1 MIRLHTRRLPKT
13 IAMLSVMLV
22 SSVPVV
28 SAADDVANVKYRGP
42 VPLDTFS
49 CVQTPDSS
57 VIGRICYD
65 ATERYMIVLM
75 RQTYYHYCEVD
86 ADTVAAFVGAP
97 SAGKFYN
104 RYIRGEGSGGP
115 FDCRTRR
122 VPEYP

>member
-1 MIRLHTRRLPKT
+1 MIRLHMRRLPKT

-22 SSVPVV
+22 WSASVV
-28 SAADDVANVKYRGP
+28 SAAGEFASVKYRGS
-42 VPLDTFS
+42 VPLDTFT
-49 CVQTPDSS
+49 CVHTPDSS

-65 ATERYMIVLM
+65 ATERYMIVLV

-86 ADTVAAFVGAP
+86 PATVAAFVGAP

-104 RYIRGEGSGGP
+104 RYVRGDGSSGP

>member
-1 MIRLHTRRLPKT
+1 MRRLSKLISVLLAT
-13 IAMLSVMLV
+13 LLSLPQLALASGEIV
-22 SSVPVV
+22 S
-28 SAADDVANVKYRGP
+28 VKYRGS

-65 ATERYMIVLM
+65 ATERYMIVLV